1 MSLENRVLAEAFY
14 VARATPEWQSRPFW
28 LFRRCVVPYIAA
40 RQFLILRHEGLPM
53 AFVAWVW
60 ERAGEPM
67 PWRVDRYLPSASD
80 FLSDGECCVTEL
92 ISPQVPVATVMG
104 EVVSW
109 LKLTAMPPRIEF
121 NAERCIVA
129 VHTA

>member
-1 MSLENRVLAEAFY
+1 MWHARPRNGRVGRFGC
-14 VARATPEWQSRPFW
+14 F
-28 LFRRCVVPYIAA
+28 AA
-40 RQFLILRHEGLPM
+40 VSFPTLHEGLPM

-60 ERAGEPM
+60 EREGEPM

-121 NAERCIVA
+121 NAERCIVV